1 MSQIQSGPSAN
12 TASVA
17 STFKELPL
25 GAVKARGWLLE
36 QLKLQASGLTGHLDE
51 LWDDVGPDS
60 GWLGGAG
67 ENWERG
73 PYYLDGLLP
82 LAHLLEDPVLLGK
95 ARHWVE
101 WMLASQRPDG
111 FFGPSSNEDW
121 WPRMVALKVLTQ
133 HADATGDDRVQPFV
147 RRYFEHQLRELPARP
162 LSDWGQARAA
172 DNVLSVLWLYDRT
185 PEPWLLD
192 LARLLVTQAT
202 DWGEY
207 LTRQLIR
214 GPAPTFDHR
223 THVVNVAM
231 GLKLM
236 AVRHRLGEPGQ
247 RELIHAALA
256 QLDEHHGMV
265 NGMFSGDEW
274 LAGLGPQR
282 GVELCAVVEAMFSL
296 EVLAHTF
303 GDGTLGDR
311 LELIALNALPAAVS
325 ADMTSHQYHQQ
336 VNQVSCTIA
345 RRDWTF
351 SSDDTNTFGLEPHFG
366 CCTANMHQ
374 GWPKYVRSLW
384 AGTEDGLAILAYAPN
399 VLQAEM
405 AGGAVKLETTTEYPF
420 RETVTLKVQE
430 APGGPIT
437 LRLRIPGWCTEA
449 ELAVNSEAQSC
460 APGPDGFVAVN
471 RIWHAGDELNLRLPM
486 TVRALPRPNGALGLA
501 LGPLVLALS
510 PGEVWSRLPGSEGFG
525 DWEVRPRAS
534 WNYGLKLDPT
544 RPNETCEVQR
554 FGPTSPAFTLR
565 NGRPSSVD
573 GVPLKVMVP
582 AVMLPDWTLDGNS
595 AAPPPE
601 PSGTR
606 LPTHPVALV
615 PYGCARL
622 RIAEFPVVVSPGVLP
637 S

>member
-1 MSQIQSGPSAN
+1 MT
-12 TASVA
+12 TAVVSPV
-17 STFKELPL
+17 FYELPL
-25 GAVKARGWLLE
+25 GAVKARGWLHQ
-36 QLKLQASGLTGHLDE
+36 QLQLQASGLTGHLDE

-82 LAHLLEDPVLLGK
+82 LAHLLEDSVLLSK
-95 ARHWVE
+95 VRHWVE
-101 WMLASQRPDG
+101 WMLTSQRPDG

-133 HADATGDDRVQPFV
+133 HADATGDGRVQPFL

-162 LSDWGQARAA
+162 LSDWGEARAA
-172 DNVLSVLWLYDRT
+172 DNVLSVLWLYDRA

-192 LARLLVTQAT
+192 LARLLIVQAT

-207 LTRQLIR
+207 LTRHLIR

-236 AVRHRLGEPGQ
+236 AVRHRLGEPDQ

-256 QLDEHHGMV
+256 ELDEHHGMV

-282 GVELCAVVEAMFSL
+282 GVELCAVVEAMYSL
-296 EVLAHTF
+296 EVLAQTF
-303 GDGTLGDR
+303 GDGVIGDR

-351 SSDDTNTFGLEPHFG
+351 SSDDTNIFGLEPHFG

-384 AGTEDGLAILAYAPN
+384 ASTEDGLAMLSYAPN
-399 VLQAEM
+399 ALQTDIV
-405 AGGAVKLETTTEYPF
+405 GGMVRLETVTEYPF
-420 RETVTLKVQE
+420 REAVTVQVRESPGVTFTLK
-430 APGGPIT
+430 
-437 LRLRIPGWCTEA
+437 LRIPSWCTRA
-449 ELAVNSEAQSC
+449 ELTVNGEAQMC
-460 APGPDGFVAVN
+460 APDSDGFVAVR
-471 RIWHAGDELNLRLPM
+471 RIWRADDELNLHLPM

-501 LGPLVLALS
+501 LGPLVLAFS
-510 PGEVWSRLPGSEGFG
+510 PGEVWSQLPGSEGFG
-525 DWEVRPRAS
+525 DWEVRPRRS
-534 WNYGLKLDPT
+534 WNYGLNLDATQPYEACT
-544 RPNETCEVQR
+544 VER
-554 FGPTSPAFTLR
+554 FGSTSPAFTLKS
-565 NGRPSSVD
+565 GRPASVD
-573 GVPLKVMVP
+573 GVPLKVLVP
-582 AVMLPDWTLDGNS
+582 AVMLPNWTLEGNS
-595 AAPPPE
+595 AATPPQ
-601 PSGTR
+601 PSDTR
-606 LPTHPVALV
+606 LPKHQVALV

-622 RIAEFPVVVSPGVLP
+622 RIAEFPVATSREA
-637 S
+637 